1 MQLHCHSF
9 LLLLIKLIDFSYKTA
24 FPPFYCIISP
34 HPRKLGTNRA
44 VGTSRS
50 RYRAYRRHRC
60 RRYGVREG
68 LLLIQ
73 VVFTKKGADEAKR
86 NRRWCRWL
94 LPTKEKPLSYVGW
107 AQYKGIIWKG
117 GLGGIPLQCKIYFLF
132 NLATLYSL
140 RIIASI
146 AIILIYTRYYSKKVQ
161 TLLLK

>member
-73 VVFTKKGADEAKR
+73 VVFTKKVQMKRCVTGDDTDGCCPQRKSPCPTLVGRKTKALSGKAD
-86 NRRWCRWL
+86 
-94 LPTKEKPLSYVGW
+94 SDGVHVDMFI
-107 AQYKGIIWKG
+107 Q
-117 GLGGIPLQCKIYFLF
+117 
-132 NLATLYSL
+132 
-140 RIIASI
+140 
-146 AIILIYTRYYSKKVQ
+146 
-161 TLLLK
+161 

>member
-44 VGTSRS
+44 VETSRS

-60 RRYGVREG
+60 HRCGVREG

-73 VVFTKKGADEAKR
+73 IVFTKKVQMKRSVTEDDADGCCPQRKSH
-86 NRRWCRWL
+86 C
-94 LPTKEKPLSYVGW
+94 PTLVGRKTKALSGKADSDGVHVDMFI
-107 AQYKGIIWKG
+107 Q
-117 GLGGIPLQCKIYFLF
+117 
-132 NLATLYSL
+132 
-140 RIIASI
+140 
-146 AIILIYTRYYSKKVQ
+146 
-161 TLLLK
+161 

>member
-50 RYRAYRRHRC
+50 RYRAYRRHLC

-73 VVFTKKGADEAKR
+73 VVFTKKVQMKR
-86 NRRWCRWL
+86 SVTGGETKAAAHKGTALVLRWL
-94 LPTKEKPLSYVGW
+94 G
-107 AQYKGIIWKG
+107 ARQR
-117 GLGGIPLQCKIYFLF
+117 
-132 NLATLYSL
+132 LYMKR
-140 RIIASI
+140 RIRSVSASI
-146 AIILIYTRYYSKKVQ
+146 TIWSLDTFTFY
-161 TLLLK
+161 

>member
-73 VVFTKKGADEAKR
+73 VVFTKKVQMKRSVTGNDADGCCPQRKSH
-86 NRRWCRWL
+86 C
-94 LPTKEKPLSYVGW
+94 PTLVGRKTKALSGKADSDGVHVNMFI
-107 AQYKGIIWKG
+107 Q
-117 GLGGIPLQCKIYFLF
+117 
-132 NLATLYSL
+132 
-140 RIIASI
+140 
-146 AIILIYTRYYSKKVQ
+146 
-161 TLLLK
+161 

>member
-73 VVFTKKGADEAKR
+73 VVFTKKVQMKRCVTGYDADGCCPQRKSP
-86 NRRWCRWL
+86 C
-94 LPTKEKPLSYVGW
+94 PTLVGRKTKALSGKADSDGVHVDMFI
-107 AQYKGIIWKG
+107 Q
-117 GLGGIPLQCKIYFLF
+117 
-132 NLATLYSL
+132 
-140 RIIASI
+140 
-146 AIILIYTRYYSKKVQ
+146 
-161 TLLLK
+161 

>member
-50 RYRAYRRHRC
+50 RCRGCRRHRC
-60 RRYGVREG
+60 RRFGVREG

-73 VVFTKKGADEAKR
+73 VVFTKKVQMKR
-86 NRRWCRWL
+86 SVTGGETKAAAHKGTALVLRWL
-94 LPTKEKPLSYVGW
+94 GARQRLYLKRRIRMES
-107 AQYKGIIWKG
+107 
-117 GLGGIPLQCKIYFLF
+117 
-132 NLATLYSL
+132 TLICSF
-140 RIIASI
+140 SE
-146 AIILIYTRYYSKKVQ
+146 S
-161 TLLLK
+161 LLKFNW